1 MSASNDTMREALGI
15 LESSIGVMNSRIV
28 LLDDGLSNEALFAEL
43 SLLADGLFDA
53 ALFAELSLLAD
64 AELTLFDDGLCDALL
79 LLDEVIA

>member
-43 SLLADGLFDA
+43 SLLAD
-53 ALFAELSLLAD
+53 